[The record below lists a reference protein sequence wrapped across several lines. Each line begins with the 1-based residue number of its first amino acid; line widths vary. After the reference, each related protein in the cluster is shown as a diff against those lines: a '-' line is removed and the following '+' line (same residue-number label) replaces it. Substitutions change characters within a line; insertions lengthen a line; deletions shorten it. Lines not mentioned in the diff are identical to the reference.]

1 MSKAIQPPRNRQTPQ
16 RRSRRNVGTAER
28 LVSTALGIMALRRS
42 GKRSGP
48 GRLMSA
54 TTGSMLLGR
63 GLTGHSMLYD
73 RLGVSSA
80 ELEDGAGINIDA
92 SVTIKRPRQ
101 EVYEFWRD
109 PANLSLVMSH
119 VESVRD
125 VGNGI
130 THWRVRG
137 PNNMPIEWDA
147 RVINDEP
154 GYLIAWASVP
164 DSPIAHAGSVH
175 FNDAGDKGTEVLV
188 RMRYTPERSAYAF
201 AFAKVLNPVT
211 EAEVAEDLRRLKHT
225 METGIDISSKGQ
237 PSGEPASTGGLRERV
252 SLGTLTAGGV
262 SR

>member
-1 MSKAIQPPRNRQTPQ
+1 MSKTIEFGAGGTSERRRN
-16 RRSRRNVGTAER
+16 RRNVGTAER
-28 LVSTALGIMALRRS
+28 IISAGFGLMSLRNV
-42 GKRSGP
+42 GKRSGL
-48 GRLMSA
+48 GKLMSA
-54 TTGSMLLGR
+54 TTGGMLLAR

-80 ELEDGAGINIDA
+80 ELEEGAGINIDA
-92 SVTIKRPRQ
+92 GVTIKRPRQ

-109 PANLSLVMSH
+109 PANLSLVMDH
-119 VESVRD
+119 IESVQD

-137 PNNMPIEWDA
+137 PNNMPVEWDA

-164 DSPIAHAGSVH
+164 DSAIAHAGSVH

-211 EAEVAEDLRRLKHT
+211 EAEVAEDLRRLKHA
-225 METGIDISSKGQ
+225 METGSAISAEGQ
-237 PSGEPASTGGLRERV
+237 PSGEPSKATMRERMV
-252 SLGTLTAGGV
+252 GAAAGGA